1 VTVAYAIAG
10 GLIIGALLYAVG
22 LVLDEVAERHRLRRL
37 ADDVRRRQLD
47 REHWRNGV
55 HDTRP
60 SYTPRQTGK
69 RWPPT

>member
-22 LVLDEVAERHRLRRL
+22 LVLDEVAERHRLRRMR
-37 ADDVRRRQLD
+37 DDVRRRQID
-47 REHWRNGV
+47 REHARNGV
-55 HDTRP
+55 WDARP
-60 SYTPRQTGK
+60 HMPRQTGK